1 MITCSCY
8 HAFEVAHFVL
18 WSGRCSKVLY
28 LLWMTSENAGADGD
42 VRRDTDSVTLP
53 GLRYRVSG
61 AVFFCELY
69 LPQASN
75 TPPTPQ
81 CCPLGLCAYLPSL
94 RPLLLPPS
102 SLDGGFQGQ

>member
-8 HAFEVAHFVL
+8 AFEVAHFLL
-18 WSGRCSKVLY
+18 WSGRFSKVLY
-28 LLWMTSENAGADGD
+28 LLWMASENPGADGD

-61 AVFFCELY
+61 AVFSELY

-75 TPPTPQ
+75 TPLRSVVPWVCVHTFP
-81 CCPLGLCAYLPSL
+81 PSGLF
-94 RPLLLPPS
+94 LLPPW
-102 SLDGGFQGQ
+102 SLDRGFQGQ